1 MCVFPYIK
9 LLLLLYNVIIANYLS
24 FGLLQLKWYFIVE
37 FVASFLLSNFNNSY
51 KNSSFIFLKSYKK
64 YKRGEK
70 MFLDNQEKKKYDALY
85 CARKDPL

>member
-51 KNSSFIFLKSYKK
+51 KIAPLFFLSRIKSINEEKRCFWIIKK
-64 YKRGEK
+64 
-70 MFLDNQEKKKYDALY
+70 
-85 CARKDPL
+85 RKI